1 MDRRTYVALGT
12 TALTTLSGCVSV
24 GMGEGDES
32 ESTNDGDEN
41 GADGDG
47 DGGSQAASP
56 DEDDSDAE
64 TADGEPPDLNVEG
77 EHLEGESDSDAELT
91 EHAFEYVGE
100 STQPWAVV
108 GTASHTR
115 EERAD
120 LQVSVN
126 FIDEDNT
133 IIRDSYDLITDVAGN
148 QSAEFIVEYA
158 GDDPER
164 VSEYEIVVDVR

>member
-1 MDRRTYVALGT
+1 M
-12 TALTTLSGCVSV
+12 SVSV
-24 GMGEGDES
+24 GEESSEASGDEEGASDDIPQLDVDS
-32 ESTNDGDEN
+32 EFL
-41 GADGDG
+41 
-47 DGGSQAASP
+47 
-56 DEDDSDAE
+56 EDQ
-64 TADGEPPDLNVEG
+64 
-77 EHLEGESDSDAELT
+77 SDSDGELAD
-91 EHAFEYVGE
+91 HAFEYVGE

-115 EERAD
+115 GERAD

-133 IIRDSYDLITDVAGN
+133 IIRDSYDLITDVASD

>member
-1 MDRRTYVALGT
+1 MNRRSCLYLGT
-12 TALTTLSGCVSV
+12 AALAGLSGCMSVSV
-24 GMGEGDES
+24 GEESSEASGDEEGASDDIPQLDVDS
-32 ESTNDGDEN
+32 EFL
-41 GADGDG
+41 
-47 DGGSQAASP
+47 
-56 DEDDSDAE
+56 EDQ
-64 TADGEPPDLNVEG
+64 
-77 EHLEGESDSDAELT
+77 SDSDGELAD
-91 EHAFEYVGE
+91 HAFEYVGE

-115 EERAD
+115 GERAD

-133 IIRDSYDLITDVAGN
+133 IIRDSYDLITDVASD